1 MRITAIHEKTIGI
14 ASTMRNADIGF
25 DEMTAS
31 LIAVATDVKR
41 DGRPV
46 IGYGFDSIGRY
57 AHGAVARERLI
68 PRLLAAEPRTL
79 QTDDGANL
87 DPHRCWAA
95 MMRNEKLGGHG
106 ERAGAVGVL
115 DMAIWDATAKI
126 EGKPLWR
133 LLAERYRGG
142 AVDDRIR
149 VYAAGGHYHPEGGT
163 RALQDELRRYR
174 DLGHTTIKIKVGGG
188 PHDQDMARI
197 EAALAVVGDGKL
209 AVDANA
215 AFDVARADRFLEATA
230 RFGLAWVEEIGD
242 PLDFAF
248 QAELAARHATPMGT
262 GENLF
267 SCADARNLIRYGGL
281 RPDRDWLQ
289 VDIGLSYGLVEYLR
303 IVAMIEAAGWSRRRC
318 LPHAGHLFSLN
329 AVAGLGL
336 GGHECAPD
344 PTLLFG
350 GFPDGVTVEDGH
362 VRPAELPGIG
372 FEGKANLYRLLRDL
386 AT

>member
-31 LIAVATDVKR
+31 LIAVVTDVKR

-46 IGYGFDSIGRY
+46 VGYGFDSIGRY

-68 PRLLAAEPRTL
+68 PRLLRAEPKSL
-79 QTDDGANL
+79 LTDDGATL
-87 DPHRCWAA
+87 DPHRCWAV

-126 EGKPLWR
+126 AGKPLWR

-142 AVDDRIR
+142 AVDARVR

-163 RALQDELRRYR
+163 RTLRDELRRYL
-174 DLGHTTIKIKVGGG
+174 DLGHRTVKIKVGGG
-188 PHDQDMARI
+188 PHEQDMARI
-197 EAALAVVGDGKL
+197 EAALAVAGPGNV

-215 AFDVARADRFLEATA
+215 AYDEARADRFLTA
-230 RFGLAWVEEIGD
+230 AAPFGLAWVEEIGD
-242 PLDFAF
+242 PLDFEL
-248 QAELAARHATPMGT
+248 QRRLAARHATPMAT

-289 VDIGLSYGLVEYLR
+289 FDVGLAYGLVEYLR
-303 IVAMIEAAGWSRRRC
+303 IVEMIEAAGWSRRR
-318 LPHAGHLFSLN
+318 LMPHAGHLFALN
-329 AVAGLGL
+329 VVAGLGL

-344 PTLLFG
+344 PTQLFG

-362 VRPAELPGIG
+362 IRPPELPGLG
-372 FEGKANLYRLLRDL
+372 FEHKANLYTLLRDL
-386 AT
+386 A

>member
-14 ASTMRNADIGF
+14 ASTMRNADIGY

-31 LIAVATDVKR
+31 LIAVVTDARR

-46 IGYGFDSIGRY
+46 IGYGFDSVGRY
-57 AHGAVARERLI
+57 AHGGLARERLI
-68 PRLLAAEPRTL
+68 PRLLAADPKSL
-79 QTDDGANL
+79 ATDDGANL

-115 DMAIWDATAKI
+115 DTAIWDAVAKI

-133 LLAERYRGG
+133 LLADRYRGG
-142 AVDDRIR
+142 ATDEKIR

-163 RALQDELRRYR
+163 KALQDELSFYR
-174 DLGHTTIKIKVGGG
+174 DLGHTTMKIKVGGG
-188 PHDQDMARI
+188 PHEQDMARI
-197 EAALAVVGDGKL
+197 EAALTVVGDGKL

-215 AFDVARADRFLEATA
+215 AFDRARADRFLDATA

-242 PLDFAF
+242 PLDFAL
-248 QAELAARHATPMGT
+248 QADVAARHETPMAT

-267 SCADARNLIRYGGL
+267 SCADLRNLLRHGGL
-281 RPDRDWLQ
+281 RPDRDFVQ
-289 VDIGLSYGLVEYLR
+289 VDIALSYGLVEYLR
-303 IVAMIEAAGWSRRRC
+303 IVETMEAAGWSRRSC

-329 AVAGLGL
+329 VVAGLGL
-336 GGHECAPD
+336 GGHECAPNPD
-344 PTLLFG
+344 QLFG
-350 GFPDGVTVEDGH
+350 GFPDGVRVEDGY
-362 VRPAELPGIG
+362 VRPPELPGVG
-372 FEGKANLYRLLRDL
+372 FEGKPNLYRLLREL
-386 AT
+386 GS